1 MSDRVTDGGTEKDR
15 GREGEEKN
23 ERGWQIRET
32 KLEREGESQREREGG
47 INGGRAGKGAE
58 CRG

>member
-32 KLEREGESQREREGG
+32 KLEREGESQREREREG
-47 INGGRAGKGAE
+47 
-58 CRG
+58 